1 MQYTVPGARDTASA
15 SRGDLGSH
23 SYRIPCHAP
32 LPAPPHTPRFLFHG
46 AFCRPDLLGFPGR
59 HASAL
64 SDRADPFR
72 DRRGARLI
80 GLGDLR
86 DRYADRRR
94 DAVGSSPVAAR
105 QEETVHCRR
114 LDCRGDR
121 PDGPAVCGVT
131 FRRDPPRPDPLC
143 GLLLYDG
150 PLFCVSG
157 RYLAARAAGK
167 GRRDHV
173 SCRRDGGHPLPA
185 VRRTPLGHRPP
196 ARIPLDGGSHR
207 RVGNDPLYRRPGAAY
222 HPRRG
227 PASRYSADDHGRPA
241 DHDVFHG
248 HDLLVDRHLDGQ
260 LLLCHRRQGPVFRHE
275 PAGVFRAPADHRYA
289 MSYWHFPWACWAIG

>member
-1 MQYTVPGARDTASA
+1 MPP
-15 SRGDLGSH
+15 
-23 SYRIPCHAP
+23 YRLP
-32 LPAPPHTPRFLFHG
+32 LIRLFFFSMG
-46 AFCRPDLLGFPGR
+46 LFAVQTFWGFPGR
-59 HASAL
+59 HASPL
-64 SDRADPFR
+64 SDRADPFG
-72 DRRGARLI
+72 DRRGARFV
-80 GLGDLR
+80 GLGDLW

-121 PDGPAVCGVT
+121 PDGPAVYGVT

-185 VRRTPLGHRPP
+185 VRRAPLGHRPP
-196 ARIPLDGGSHR
+196 ARISLDGGGHR
-207 RVGNDPLYRRPGAAY
+207 RVGNDPLYRRPGTAY
-222 HPRRG
+222 HPRRR
-227 PASRYSADDHGRPA
+227 PASRYGADDHGRPA

-275 PAGVFRAPADHRYA
+275 PAGFFRTPADHRYLCRIGISRGA
-289 MSYWHFPWACWAIG
+289 SWAIG